1 LQRPPPET
9 KLGDMSAGRVFVGIG
24 GWMFP
29 PWRGVFYPKGL
40 RHDDELEFASRA
52 VTAIEINS
60 TFYRLQSPGS
70 FAKWAAATPD
80 GFVFSL
86 KASRFCTNRKN
97 LREAAQGIEKFLAQG
112 LTQLGDKLGPINW
125 QLMPT
130 KRFDPDEI
138 RGFLALL
145 PRERDG
151 IPLRHALE
159 VRHESFCVPEFLAIA
174 RQAKVAC
181 VFADSAKY
189 PQIADCT
196 GDFVY
201 ARLQDA
207 QEKVKLGYSPA
218 SLDRWATVARD
229 WAAGKRPA
237 GLNYVEKAARTSAA
251 KPRDTFVFFINGA
264 KVRAP
269 AAAQALL
276 ERLAPPAGV
285 TRRRTKAA

>member
-1 LQRPPPET
+1 
-9 KLGDMSAGRVFVGIG
+9 MSAGRIFVGIG
-24 GWMFP
+24 GWTFP

-40 RHDDELEFASRA
+40 QHDRELEFASRA
-52 VTAIEINS
+52 VTAIEINA
-60 TFYRLQSPGS
+60 TFYRLQSAAS
-70 FAKWAAATPD
+70 FAKWAATVPD

-97 LREAAQGIEKFLAQG
+97 LREAGEGIDKFLAQG
-112 LTQLGDKLGPINW
+112 LTSLGDKLGPINW

-138 RGFLALL
+138 RGFLAML

-174 RQAKVAC
+174 RKAKVAC
-181 VFADSAKY
+181 VFADSPKY

-196 GDFVY
+196 ADFVY

-207 QEKVKLGYSPA
+207 KEKQKLGYSPA
-218 SLDRWATVARD
+218 SLDHWAKVTRD
-229 WAAGKRPA
+229 WAAGKRPL
-237 GLNYVEKAARTSAA
+237 GLSYVA
-251 KPRDTFVFFINGA
+251 
-264 KVRAP
+264 
-269 AAAQALL
+269 
-276 ERLAPPAGV
+276 
-285 TRRRTKAA
+285 